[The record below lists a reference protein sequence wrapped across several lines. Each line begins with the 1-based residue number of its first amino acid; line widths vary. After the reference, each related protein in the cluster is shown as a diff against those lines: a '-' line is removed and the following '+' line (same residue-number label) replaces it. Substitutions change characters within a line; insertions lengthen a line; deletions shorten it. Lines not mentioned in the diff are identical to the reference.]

1 MRTFLIKAL
10 QRGADIHMNWT
21 VLAAAISV
29 AVMASLAASLYPALR
44 MSGTDPNRALKSG
57 GSAGTQRGQHR
68 LRSGFVVTQVAL
80 TLVLLVV
87 SSMLIRMVTRYR
99 HADLGFDPAHILA
112 AEINLSPARYQG
124 RDVIADF
131 YQPLFNRV
139 AQIPGVR
146 AVGAINILP
155 IENWGS
161 NSDIHIAGQPPYP
174 SNQEMLAEGRMV
186 SLGYF
191 DVFGIPLRSGRM
203 LSASVDRP
211 ENIAP
216 AVVVNERFVR
226 KFMPN
231 GLDAVGQRMDDADK
245 KENWT
250 RIVGVTG
257 NVRQDIYEPPL
268 AERDW
273 LMDAI
278 PMEQRAEQLSGMSL
292 VMRVDG
298 DPALIIPALHAVV
311 HDIDPTVPFR
321 TPETMA
327 EVVSATLVF
336 ERMESWLFGIFSCLA
351 LALVGLYGLVSHEV
365 EQSSRDIGVRMALG
379 ATRKRILGMVLRR
392 VTWMLTAGT
401 LAGLVLTVIARKIIG
416 MVIYFDAQKEAGGFL
431 SVALLLMVAGILAAL
446 IPASRAASIEPMQ
459 ALRSE

>member
-1 MRTFLIKAL
+1 
-10 QRGADIHMNWT
+10 
-21 VLAAAISV
+21 
-29 AVMASLAASLYPALR
+29 
-44 MSGTDPNRALKSG
+44 
-57 GSAGTQRGQHR
+57 
-68 LRSGFVVTQVAL
+68 
-80 TLVLLVV
+80 
-87 SSMLIRMVTRYR
+87 
-99 HADLGFDPAHILA
+99 
-112 AEINLSPARYQG
+112 
-124 RDVIADF
+124 
-131 YQPLFNRV
+131 
-139 AQIPGVR
+139 
-146 AVGAINILP
+146 
-155 IENWGS
+155 
-161 NSDIHIAGQPPYP
+161 
-174 SNQEMLAEGRMV
+174 MLAEGRMV